1 MTDHVLRAIDDG
13 VMTLSLNRAEKR
25 NALTDAMYGALA
37 EGLAAAAADPQV
49 RVVVIRAEGDSFSGG
64 NDIGDFMQVAMSGR
78 PQGEMNVFRVLK
90 ALAGFEK
97 PLVGVVKG
105 HAVGI
110 GLTLLLHCDLVY
122 AAEDAKISAPF
133 VNLALAPE
141 AASSILLPAR
151 IGHARAF
158 AMFALGQVID
168 GRTAEAWGLANG
180 YAPAGEIDA
189 MALAAAREL
198 AKRPPGSVSATKTLM
213 RDVEAMLAAMQ
224 REDTAWTTRLYS
236 AEAREAFSAFI
247 ERRAPDFSKVS

>member
-1 MTDHVLRAIDDG
+1 MTEHVLRAVEAG

-37 EGLAAAAADPQV
+37 EALADAAADPAV
-49 RVVVIRAEGDSFSGG
+49 RVVLIRAEGDSFSGG
-64 NDIGDFMQVAMSGR
+64 NDIGDFMQVAMSGK
-78 PQGEMNVFRVLK
+78 PQGEMNVFRLLK
-90 ALAGFEK
+90 ALAEFEK

-110 GLTLLLHCDLVY
+110 GLTMLLHCDLIYV
-122 AAEDAKISAPF
+122 AEDAKISAPF

-158 AMFALGQVID
+158 ALFGLGQVID
-168 GRTAEAWGLANG
+168 GRTAEAWGLANS
-180 YAPAGEIDA
+180 ALPAADLDA
-189 MALAAAREL
+189 VALEAARALAQ
-198 AKRPPGSVSATKTLM
+198 RPPGSITATKKLM
-213 RDVEAMLAAMQ
+213 RDVEAMVAAMD
-224 REDTAWTTRLYS
+224 RENAAWTSRLYS
-236 AEAREAFSAFI
+236 AEAREAFAAFI